1 MSIKGS
7 CHCGRTK
14 FEVTGAPE
22 TVTRCLCSCCA
33 KHGALWAYY
42 KVGQFKLLTPCEDAA
57 TYTWRTKTV
66 KHHFCATCGCTTF
79 SETPDWSTGEPDT
92 ANPMIAVN
100 AHVLDDFDLDAVPV
114 TVLDGKNLW

>member
-14 FEVTGAPE
+14 FEVSDAPE
-22 TVTRCLCSCCA
+22 TVTRCLCSYCA
-33 KHGALWAYY
+33 KHGALWVYY
-42 KVGQFKLLTPCEDAA
+42 KVGQFKLLTPQKDAA

-66 KHHFCATCGCTTF
+66 KHHFCAICGCTTF
-79 SETPDWSTGEPDT
+79 SETPDWSTGEPDA

-114 TVLDGKNLW
+114 TVIDGKNLW